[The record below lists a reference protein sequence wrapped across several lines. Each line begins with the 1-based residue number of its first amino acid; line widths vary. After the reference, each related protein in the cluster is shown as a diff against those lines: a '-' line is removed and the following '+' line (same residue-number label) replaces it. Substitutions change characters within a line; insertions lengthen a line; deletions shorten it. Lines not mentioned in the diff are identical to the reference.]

1 MMMMMLLLLLMM
13 MTMAIVIMM
22 MMVLRAPHVNM
33 QQHSPT
39 IQSQPRSCSCW
50 EFEGS
55 SAPASSKGGG
65 ACIQH
70 FVRDSPTSRP
80 PSRARLSFPASSGG
94 SSDVDSVFGGS
105 AAKAPE
111 FATVN
116 LWTVR

>member
-1 MMMMMLLLLLMM
+1 MLLLLLLLMM

-22 MMVLRAPHVNM
+22 MMVLRAPHVSM

-39 IQSQPRSCSCW
+39 IQSQPPSCSCW
-50 EFEGS
+50 EFEGG
-55 SAPASSKGGG
+55 SASAAKGGG

-70 FVRDSPTSRP
+70 FVRDSLTSRP
-80 PSRARLSFPASSGG
+80 SSRARLSFPASSGG

-105 AAKAPE
+105 AARAPE